1 MTHAMRRVRNTSTL
15 PCTRWGVAWCANGSS
30 EAPLQDGLRMDT
42 MTNIEAVFN
51 EAFAA
56 WDIRL
61 PEAAIAGKLRGKIV
75 KAGWAIWYLFGSN
88 EHGEYLDYY
97 AAHRMTND
105 SHVRIFANGRCES
118 LETLACMRVCSE
130 DPEQEEQSKTEFAAS
145 NRRIAAMLED
155 KGFGL
160 DGNEPGGV
168 QINRYLLLKPNDAD
182 DA

>member
-61 PEAAIAGKLRGKIV
+61 PEAAIAGKLRRKIV

-88 EHGEYLDYY
+88 EHGSISITMP
-97 AAHRMTND
+97 R
-105 SHVRIFANGRCES
+105 
-118 LETLACMRVCSE
+118 
-130 DPEQEEQSKTEFAAS
+130 TE
-145 NRRIAAMLED
+145 
-155 KGFGL
+155 
-160 DGNEPGGV
+160 
-168 QINRYLLLKPNDAD
+168 
-182 DA
+182 